1 MKFVQLLATN
11 ILFSKTFMCI
21 RLESIPDPPCCT
33 WLRICW
39 VYRRAGDFC
48 TCEYLRNLDFSVTPN
63 FRFLFPFCRP
73 IRLFSAC
80 QLYCSNCLTV
90 FLVFQNADHGRPAE
104 SFLATRSS
112 YFLISGIFFMA
123 DYGTTADNFPA
134 AQSAYQLYFISYFM
148 GAFFRMR
155 TTAGRQ
161 TVFPRRGVLAS
172 YRPVGCPYPPPVAD
186 GRLVNLTQ
194 LQARYRLNGKK
205 TFYPL

>member
-63 FRFLFPFCRP
+63 FRFLFPSCRP

-112 YFLISGIFFMA
+112 YFLISGIF
-123 DYGTTADNFPA
+123 
-134 AQSAYQLYFISYFM
+134 LW
-148 GAFFRMR
+148 R
-155 TTAGRQ
+155 TTARRL
-161 TVFPRRGVLAS
+161 TIFPRRGVLTNCIS
-172 YRPVGCPYPPPVAD
+172 YLISW
-186 GRLVNLTQ
+186 GRFLECGPR
-194 LQARYRLNGKK
+194 QAGRQFSRGAEC
-205 TFYPL
+205 

>member
-90 FLVFQNADHGRPAE
+90 FLVFQNADHGRPAD
-104 SFLATRSS
+104 S
-112 YFLISGIFFMA
+112 
-123 DYGTTADNFPA
+123 FPA
-134 AQSAYQLYFISYFM
+134 ARSAGQLSACRLPLPTPS
-148 GAFFRMR
+148 GRWS
-155 TTAGRQ
+155 AGQ
-161 TVFPRRGVLAS
+161 PHPTPGQV
-172 YRPVGCPYPPPVAD
+172 
-186 GRLVNLTQ
+186 
-194 LQARYRLNGKK
+194 
-205 TFYPL
+205 